1 MSNWAFSYAHKDTSD
16 LVCLTKEQKR
26 QIISSL
32 DGYCVQE
39 DFDTL
44 VSRFPYFMRDQI
56 PAIFAKIFLVKHFF
70 TQCFENPFWYLSASP
85 EDHDDSEE
93 SEQKDSIFRTELA
106 CLYKRFF
113 EGMMICQ
120 LHDFSYI
127 FCSQG

>member
-1 MSNWAFSYAHKDTSD
+1 MLHAKNIILSWGGYGAWLLWGVTHWRRFLSGIVNNMSNWAFSYAHKDTSD

-56 PAIFAKIFLVKHFF
+56 PAIFAKIFLVKHLF
-70 TQCFENPFWYLSASP
+70 TQCFENPF
-85 EDHDDSEE
+85 
-93 SEQKDSIFRTELA
+93 
-106 CLYKRFF
+106 
-113 EGMMICQ
+113 
-120 LHDFSYI
+120 
-127 FCSQG
+127 